1 MVARLVTDQYI
12 GAKLRVHSRSI
23 GFYRMWALMMINN
36 HDYRK
41 SRWWIIMTK
50 KSSEIAGM
58 LLCVAILTATASG
71 LPDLT
76 VSGVAT
82 GAPSFITPSEANL
95 PLTVTIQNLGDST
108 STRFKLSVDVIDS
121 SGRFVKPFTV
131 PGQSDRWYP
140 WKTGQARGA
149 SYSFRGTLYIGIP
162 SGPSLHGQRITIIP
176 RVDSCSGDE
185 FMPDYCRVRESNEAN
200 NENRR
205 SITLP

>member
-1 MVARLVTDQYI
+1 MNKRLDVLAVILLY
-12 GAKLRVHSRSI
+12 
-23 GFYRMWALMMINN
+23 FMILAVSAN
-36 HDYRK
+36 
-41 SRWWIIMTK
+41 
-50 KSSEIAGM
+50 
-58 LLCVAILTATASG
+58 G

-76 VSGVAT
+76 VTGIAT
-82 GAPSFITPSEANL
+82 GAPSFISPSEANL
-95 PLTVTIQNLGDST
+95 PLTVTIQNTGDAT
-108 STRFKLSVDVIDS
+108 GTRFKLSVDVIDS

-140 WKTGQARGA
+140 WKTGLARGA
-149 SYSFRGTLYIGIP
+149 SYSFRGTLYVGIP
-162 SGPSLHGQRITIIP
+162 GGSSLHGQRITIIP